1 MLILF
6 IDGSRKIRD
15 VTIIESFQLNRYNV
29 ERCKSTSYSILSTVL
44 VYLFTLDAEKVSG
57 RWLIY
62 C

>member
-29 ERCKSTSYSILSTVL
+29 VNQHRIQSYRQFLYTYSRSMLKKL
-44 VYLFTLDAEKVSG
+44 VGDG
-57 RWLIY
+57 
-62 C
+62 

>member
-29 ERCKSTSYSILSTVL
+29 ERCKSTSTSYRQFLYTYSRSMLKKL
-44 VYLFTLDAEKVSG
+44 VGDG
-57 RWLIY
+57 
-62 C
+62 